1 MDKMHRKNKKLTP
14 LDVVHIV
21 IIVCVLVYTFR
32 AVICVDP
39 GWFQGN
45 FFIDLKNACLNAG
58 LNEIL
63 TFVGAVAFVLFGL
76 VGIYEFAYA
85 NGVPVLAPD
94 FFVRIKENKYEK
106 QAEKMM
112 KIYYEKDIDFIRE
125 YEKERAGYILQSM
138 GIEEKQFHH
147 IRYELIKARAMS
159 THSVKELQNKAEKIL
174 YDKRFIV
181 DQSKDAICKRVY
193 KEVDYFINLYSA
205 VYEPELCRDVG
216 QIMADFIILS
226 LKDEVDFIDYI
237 LIPKGSNLLLGLEVG
252 KILRK
257 PVIAMQEQPRIK
269 KDEFWDGEYCKKVNE
284 KNNIII
290 VHDVLV
296 TGRRIYESIKT
307 LPVNTYNI
315 KGLFCLIK
323 YKHNKYHPKRDLYK
337 NNIYNINWLLKT
349 DEKSLKAYKNNER
362 ENVNEV

>member
-1 MDKMHRKNKKLTP
+1 MDKKNRKNKKFTL
-14 LDVVHIV
+14 LDILHIV
-21 IIVCVLVYTFR
+21 VIACVLGYTFR

-45 FFIDLKNACLNAG
+45 FFMDLKKACLNAG

-63 TFVGAVAFVLFGL
+63 TFVGAVAFVLFGI
-76 VGIYEFAYA
+76 VGIYEYAYA

-94 FFVRIKENKYEK
+94 FFIRMKENKYEK

-112 KIYYEKDIDFIRE
+112 KLYYEKDIDFIRE
-125 YEKERAGYILQSM
+125 YEKERTGYILQSM

-159 THSVKELQNKAEKIL
+159 AHSVKELQNKAEKIL

-181 DQSKDAICKRVY
+181 DQTKDALCRRVY

-205 VYEPELCRDVG
+205 FYEPELCQDAG
-216 QIMADFIILS
+216 HIMTDFILLS

-237 LIPKGSNLLLGLEVG
+237 LIPTGSNLLLGLEVG

-257 PVIAMQEQPRIK
+257 PVIAMQEHPRIK
-269 KDEFWDGEYCKKVNE
+269 QDEFWDGEYRRKENA

-296 TGRRIYESIKT
+296 TGKRIYESVEK
-307 LPVNTYNI
+307 LPANTYNI
-315 KGLFCLIK
+315 KGLFCLMK
-323 YKHNKYHPKRDLYK
+323 YEHQNYHPKRELK
-337 NNIYNINWLLKT
+337 KHNIYNVKCLLKT
-349 DEKSLKAYKNNER
+349 DEKILKEYKND
-362 ENVNEV
+362 